1 MEGKEQKTSTKME
14 PLPPSQNR
22 GFLTSNAPAYNLLD
36 HPEFYMLGKMV
47 YKLISRNVPMNLYQM
62 LLHNKQMIG
71 TYCLDDEG
79 QKILGVLRFKEAV

>member
-1 MEGKEQKTSTKME
+1 MEDKEQKTSTKME

-47 YKLISRNVPMNLYQM
+47 LIQIKFNV
-62 LLHNKQMIG
+62 
-71 TYCLDDEG
+71 
-79 QKILGVLRFKEAV
+79 

>member
-1 MEGKEQKTSTKME
+1 MEDKEQKTSTKME

-47 YKLISRNVPMNLYQM
+47 YKLN
-62 LLHNKQMIG
+62 
-71 TYCLDDEG
+71 EFF
-79 QKILGVLRFKEAV
+79 VLFHYIINR

>member
-36 HPEFYMLGKMV
+36 HPEFYMLGKM
-47 YKLISRNVPMNLYQM
+47 IHIQIN
-62 LLHNKQMIG
+62 I
-71 TYCLDDEG
+71 
-79 QKILGVLRFKEAV
+79 

>member
-1 MEGKEQKTSTKME
+1 MEDKEQKTSTKME

-47 YKLISRNVPMNLYQM
+47 YKLISRNVPMKFVFSFYF
-62 LLHNKQMIG
+62 I
-71 TYCLDDEG
+71 T
-79 QKILGVLRFKEAV
+79 